1 MEEKLTKLPS
11 GLNID
16 EMGFIR
22 AENPARDF
30 DGLRLR
36 SVLDAMRESSWD
48 WPSAMFA
55 IGGLDSE
62 LGETG
67 DEPTMY
73 PGDREIAW
81 LKSIAPEENWDDF
94 ETQWDT

>member
-1 MEEKLTKLPS
+1 METKLPS
-11 GLNID
+11 GLTID

-22 AENPARDF
+22 ADDPGRDF

-36 SVLDAMRESSWD
+36 CVLDTMRESSWD
-48 WPSAMFA
+48 WPSAMFT
-55 IGGLDSE
+55 IGGLDSD
-62 LGETG
+62 

-81 LKSIAPEENWDDF
+81 LREIAPEENWDDF
-94 ETQWDT
+94 DIHWDT